1 MISAP
6 DFESWGERHLSGISR
21 GMLEHLFMRTYSK
34 CLGILT
40 MAVLVGTWHALAQ
53 PSTERI
59 DSRIRKAEA
68 AAIRLERELQKV
80 RNENERER
88 SQTAE
93 RMYSFE
99 EKLKASERKTQE
111 LETALESKIDAAQ
124 TRSESQFTTVDSSVS
139 RSYGFMAL
147 GGVAL
152 AALSVLL
159 FFFISRRVGS
169 HRLETEEKI
178 KQTRQALE
186 EENIKLDERLIE
198 LFNQKLSLASNGDQS
213 PVATG
218 QPDHSLALK
227 VADEIV
233 RIEKNLAVMD
243 PGIRGRKQLAASV
256 ERIRDNFAA
265 NGYEIVAMLN
275 KRYDDGIRADVNFLP
290 DDNLSAG
297 QQVITKV
304 FKPQVNYR
312 GIMIQTAQIEVSH
325 GQS

>member
-1 MISAP
+1 MAIP
-6 DFESWGERHLSGISR
+6 KLLYGGVFLVN
-21 GMLEHLFMRTYSK
+21 MFMRICTK
-34 CLGILT
+34 CFGIAT
-40 MAVLVGTWHALAQ
+40 VAVLVGSLHAIAQ
-53 PSTERI
+53 PSPGRI

-68 AAIRLERELQKV
+68 AAVRLERELQKV
-80 RNENERER
+80 RNDNARER

-93 RMYSFE
+93 RIYSLE
-99 EKLKASERKTQE
+99 EELRASEQKTQE

-124 TRSESQFTTVDSSVS
+124 TRSDSQFTTVGSSVS
-139 RSYGFMAL
+139 RSNGFMAL
-147 GGVAL
+147 GGVGL
-152 AALSVLL
+152 AALSGLL
-159 FFFISRRVGS
+159 FFIISRRLGS

-178 KQTRQALE
+178 KQTRQSLE
-186 EENIKLDERLIE
+186 EENVKLDEKLIE

-243 PGIRGRKQLAASV
+243 PDIRGRKQLAASV

-290 DDNLSAG
+290 DDSLSAG